1 MQRHTKDAPELR
13 ALILA
18 DLQKEPGCEY
28 LTDFVIQKID
38 TLENG
43 ANWTVQYL
51 DPKQDKVC
59 EGILKNIA
67 RLLQLNFD
75 LADRGS

>member
-1 MQRHTKDAPELR
+1 MQRHTRDADQLK
-13 ALILA
+13 ALIIG

-28 LTDFVIQKID
+28 VRDFAIQRLD

-43 ANWTVQYL
+43 ANWTVKYL
-51 DPKQDKVC
+51 DPKLDKVC
-59 EGILKNIA
+59 ADILKNIV

-75 LADRGS
+75 LA

>member
-1 MQRHTKDAPELR
+1 VK
-13 ALILA
+13 
-18 DLQKEPGCEY
+18 
-28 LTDFVIQKID
+28 
-38 TLENG
+38 
-43 ANWTVQYL
+43 YL

-75 LADRGS
+75 LADPGI

>member
-1 MQRHTKDAPELR
+1 MQRHTKDAAELR
-13 ALILA
+13 AMILA

-28 LTDFVIQKID
+28 VTDFIIQRID

-43 ANWTVQYL
+43 ANWTVKYL

-67 RLLQLNFD
+67 RFLQLSFD
-75 LADRGS
+75 LPDRGG